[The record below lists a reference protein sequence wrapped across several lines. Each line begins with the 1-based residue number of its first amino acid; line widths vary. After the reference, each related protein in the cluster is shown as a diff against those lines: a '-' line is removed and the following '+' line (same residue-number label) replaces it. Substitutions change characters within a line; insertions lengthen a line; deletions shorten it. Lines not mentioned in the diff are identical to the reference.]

1 MYRIRIASAFSAIY
15 WALVVINLLLNRDS
29 FIQAISGGIVQ
40 TPFTTIQ
47 GDLTYV
53 VFFTLLIS
61 VIALVLL
68 RRVYSVLALA
78 PYFIYL
84 KFLPLPLSFIGF
96 SAFLIAGLYT
106 RRLVI
111 PLSALTAALGVFL
124 VWDSPALGFP
134 STTEGMIL
142 PAALYFAYSAVISAV
157 PGRGVSLKSYE
168 VKCNGETATVKLV
181 LNGKV
186 DGVEVGGIKAINKG
200 DHYEASLKAPTTAEI
215 YYVKGKKRA
224 KLGVVKVPEPLRV
237 VINQVGN
244 SLNFQTFM
252 GTEQVDP
259 DFIEV
264 TVDGRKAS
272 HRRISKGVYRIEA
285 KGSHYEVRAMKG
297 DCSGSAT
304 FTVIHQQIQVQVN
317 TLVGRT
323 VYGYTIVKQLG
334 EGGFSQ
340 VFLAEKGG
348 KKFAVKV
355 PKLDYLRSSPDANA
369 RVTEVLSEVMGLSS
383 LLGKNPYIVS
393 LEGVYVDRQDMSEI
407 LKGNLKV
414 YYERP
419 PAIIMELEEGGTL
432 HNLMERDDVFFSD
445 HWQRIIFFVAWKVAE
460 ALSVIHKSGFVHSDV
475 KPQNVF
481 LSSKPPK
488 LAKEIY
494 ESLVQG
500 RILPK
505 LGDLGNAVKING
517 SPVGFT
523 AEYAPLEQVIAIC
536 KRDAQ
541 EGMKPVDDVYSL
553 GATVFTLL
561 TRSFLN
567 SKEMIEAMNSV
578 TNCSDVEV
586 IRQRRLQLY
595 ATRDYSPL
603 LSALRNGPYSARA
616 QEIVDFV
623 KRMTA
628 PERVQRPTAEE
639 VGKFFSSLA

>member
-1 MYRIRIASAFSAIY
+1 MFRTRVASAFSAIY
-15 WALVVINLLLNRDS
+15 WALVVVNLVLNRDP
-29 FIQAISGGIVQ
+29 FVQAISGGIVQ
-40 TPFTTIQ
+40 TSFTTPQ
-47 GDLTYV
+47 GELVYV
-53 VFFTLLIS
+53 TFFTLVVS
-61 VIALVLL
+61 VIALVSLKRFFSL
-68 RRVYSVLALA
+68 LALA
-78 PYFIYL
+78 PYFVYL
-84 KFLPLPLSFIGF
+84 KFLPLPLSFVGF

-106 RRLVI
+106 RRVVI
-111 PLSALTAALGVFL
+111 PLSVLTAVLGVYL
-124 VWDSPALGFP
+124 AWDSPAIGLQ
-134 STTEGMIL
+134 STTGSLVL
-142 PAALYFAYSAVISAV
+142 PAALYFAYSAVVSAV

-168 VKCNGETATVKLV
+168 VRCNGETATVKLFV
-181 LNGKV
+181 NGKV
-186 DGVEVGGIKAINKG
+186 DGVEVGGVKAVNRG
-200 DHYEASLKAPTTAEI
+200 DHYEVSLKAPASAEV
-215 YYVKGKKRA
+215 YYVRGKKRA

-237 VINQVGN
+237 VINQVGD

-252 GTEQVDP
+252 GSQQVDP

-264 TVDGRKAS
+264 AVDGKRAS
-272 HRRISKGVYRIEA
+272 YRRISKGVYRIEA
-285 KGSHYEVRAMKG
+285 KGSYYEVKATKG

-304 FTVIHQQIQVQVN
+304 FTVVHQQAQVQAN

-383 LLGKNPYIVS
+383 FLGKNPYIVS

-407 LKGNLKV
+407 LRGNLKV

-419 PAIIMELEEGGTL
+419 PAIVMELEEGGTL
-432 HNLMERDDVFFSD
+432 HDLMDRDDVFFSD
-445 HWQRIIFFVAWKVAE
+445 HWQRIVFFVAWKVAE
-460 ALSVIHKSGFVHSDV
+460 ALSAIHKTGFVHSDV
-475 KPQNVF
+475 KPQNIF

-488 LAKEIY
+488 LPKEIY
-494 ESLVQG
+494 DSLVQG
-500 RILPK
+500 RTIPK

-536 KRDAQ
+536 KRDVQ

-567 SKEMIEAMNSV
+567 SKEMMGAMNGV

-586 IRQRRLQLY
+586 LRQRRLQLY
-595 ATRDYSPL
+595 ATRDYIPL
-603 LSALRNGPYSARA
+603 LNALRNGPYSARA

-628 PERVQRPTAEE
+628 PERAQRPTAEE
-639 VGKFFSSLA
+639 AAKFFSSLA